1 MTRAGRALLGAA
13 AGIALAAGYS
23 TTVRADLPVIDT
35 AAVGQLAHQL
45 ANDIKAYGLQ
55 LQQYAGEVKSWAT
68 QNLQWLQQ
76 LQQYSVQ
83 LQQYTNELTMLQNW
97 VRNPSLGAA
106 MGLLNIAGLG
116 SSLPV
121 NAYAVLNLVNGRS
134 YGASGLPEI
143 SGVLLK
149 PVEPDRGRLRGQP
162 CLHPDRCQLGQPGAD
177 LEREQHRRRARC
189 RAGGLH
195 RFAGPR
201 GGAPGAARPSR
212 DCQLA
217 QGRAGHPGADRAR
230 DRFGPATRPHNSRRS
245 TRPMPRNGTLASSR
259 RTKNW
264 QKTSMLSPATRPPN
278 SRERRHYDAHISAA
292 RRCRRDRLLL
302 RCRARRD
309 CVFGG
314 TRPTADG
321 ERGHPA
327 GPNDAAPISCPHG
340 HVVQGAHSRAT
351 GQARRVQ
358 RQPRC
363 GKHRC

>member
-143 SGVLLK
+143 SGVLSSLSS
-149 PVEPDRGRLRGQP
+149 LTA
-162 CLHPDRCQLGQPGAD
+162 GAYAANHVYTPTD
-177 LEREQHRRRARC
+177 ASWASQELISNANSIAGEQ
-189 RAGGLH
+189 
-195 RFAGPR
+195 
-201 GGAPGAARPSR
+201 GAAQAAYTDLQAHAAALQALR
-212 DCQLA
+212 DHLA
-217 QGRAGHPGADRAR
+217 
-230 DRFGPATRPHNSRRS
+230 T
-245 TRPMPRNGTLASSR
+245 ASSP
-259 RTKNW
+259 K
-264 QKTSMLSPATRPPN
+264 
-278 SRERRHYDAHISAA
+278 D
-292 RRCRRDRLLL
+292 
-302 RCRARRD
+302 
-309 CVFGG
+309 V
-314 TRPTADG
+314 
-321 ERGHPA
+321 
-327 GPNDAAPISCPHG
+327 
-340 HVVQGAHSRAT
+340 
-351 GQARRVQ
+351 
-358 RQPRC
+358 
-363 GKHRC
+363 